1 MIRKSIAIK
10 LQISRVSA
18 NEKCI
23 IWNIV
28 IHFVYCVM
36 YKIYT
41 LFLGRIS
48 FNANPDVSQLY
59 TRK

>member
-28 IHFVYCVM
+28 IHFVYFVK
-36 YKIYT
+36 YIH
-41 LFLGRIS
+41 S
-48 FNANPDVSQLY
+48 F
-59 TRK
+59 